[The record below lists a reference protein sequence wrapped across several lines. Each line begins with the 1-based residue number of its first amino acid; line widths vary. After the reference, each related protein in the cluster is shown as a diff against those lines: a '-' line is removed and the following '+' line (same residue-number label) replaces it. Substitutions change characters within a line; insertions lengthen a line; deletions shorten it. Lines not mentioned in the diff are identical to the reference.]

1 MEEFCSPLHSR
12 TYKVKLIC
20 KCEPG
25 ISLFLL
31 KTKCRQNL
39 VFAKA
44 CRFAITAHRAPSLM
58 GLPGTSAPCR
68 DTVSAIRLFV
78 FDE

>member
-1 MEEFCSPLHSR
+1 MR
-12 TYKVKLIC
+12 TRNIAIPAENKV
-20 KCEPG
+20 P
-25 ISLFLL
+25 
-31 KTKCRQNL
+31 TKF

-44 CRFAITAHRAPSLM
+44 CHFAITAHRAPSLM

-68 DTVSAIRLFV
+68 DTVFANRLFV

>member
-1 MEEFCSPLHSR
+1 MR
-12 TYKVKLIC
+12 TRNIAIPAENKV
-20 KCEPG
+20 P
-25 ISLFLL
+25 
-31 KTKCRQNL
+31 QNL

-44 CRFAITAHRAPSLM
+44 CHFAITAHRAPSLM

-68 DTVSAIRLFV
+68 DTVFANRLFV